1 MLSLQCC
8 IHTWKYIGTFHHIFW
23 NMPQNLQPNFAHTTT
38 LELLLRPSPML
49 LHQIERKTTRFWGR
63 DVICHFAA
71 TKSCSCNARI
81 MATAISSRK
90 VTGLERAL
98 SVPVLRQN
106 VARFVTGITAAN
118 TSNAVSSNRE
128 KWLVWWGQYLSLRCH
143 KRLQR
148 HY

>member
-1 MLSLQCC
+1 
-8 IHTWKYIGTFHHIFW
+8 
-23 NMPQNLQPNFAHTTT
+23 MPQNLQPNFAHTTT

-90 VTGLERAL
+90 VTGLGRAL

-106 VARFVTGITAAN
+106 VARFVTGIRLRTRVMLFRQIEKNDWFGRGNICHFAATN
-118 TSNAVSSNRE
+118 VCSGITRIMATSEVTPSDRE
-128 KWLVWWGQYLSLRCH
+128 R
-143 KRLQR
+143 
-148 HY
+148 